1 MRGVLGPVLIAAVLV
16 LSGCSAAGSTTSG
29 AESKAPASGPA
40 ATSAAT
46 RAPSPVAVPDL
57 VGTWKQNNSASAD
70 GYTSATVTADTIT
83 VEFVTDNG
91 DTRSLFWV
99 GTYTPP
105 TDGSGKYTWTSTRDV
120 AATASALL
128 ASSDPT
134 KDFVYD
140 AGELSFPV
148 TITGTTA
155 TVRMV
160 KD

>member
-1 MRGVLGPVLIAAVLV
+1 MKRMIGPVMIAAVLV
-16 LSGCSAAGSTTSG
+16 LSGCSAAGSTNSG
-29 AESKAPASGPA
+29 AESKQSSTA
-40 ATSAAT
+40 AADTSTTTPTPTPTA
-46 RAPSPVAVPDL
+46 PDL

-70 GYTSATVTADTIT
+70 GYTSATITADTIT

-105 TDGSGKYTWTSTRDV
+105 TDGSEKYTWTSKRDE

-128 ASSDPT
+128 ASTDPT

-140 AGELSFPV
+140 DEEISFPV
-148 TITGTTA
+148 TIAGTTA
-155 TVRMV
+155 TVRMS